1 MLMMFLFRL
10 ITNILNL
17 LLVASMS
24 ESMCSLHI
32 IQLVLMFGTLKY
44 PILFSKAP
52 KMVRL
57 NVEHVRV
64 GNLVL
69 GRRIP

>member
-32 IQLVLMFGTLKY
+32 IQLVLMHPLDYYWIVWDLK
-44 PILFSKAP
+44 ISNFIFKGA
-52 KMVRL
+52 
-57 NVEHVRV
+57 
-64 GNLVL
+64 
-69 GRRIP
+69 